1 MVDPD
6 VLLPQ
11 VPGMDGLVDP
21 QQLRERFGLVTEEDF
36 AAMLGVTRG
45 TLKNR
50 PHSRLP
56 KFVKA
61 GRRRLFKEESV
72 REYFGVTGP
81 APPPRSSVT
90 KIEGGIQPRGLNKE
104 EAARY
109 VGIDLTTFDALVDR
123 GQMPD
128 ATRIGKREGWDRLKL
143 DAAFSLLG

>member
-21 QQLRERFGLVTEEDF
+21 QQLLERFGLVTEEDF

-50 PHSRLP
+50 PYSQLP
-56 KFVKA
+56 EFVKV
-61 GRRRLFKEESV
+61 GHRRPV
-72 REYFGVTGP
+72 REYFGVIGP

-90 KIEGGIQPRGLNKE
+90 KVEGGIQPRGLNKE

-109 VGIDLTTFDALVDR
+109 VGLDPRSFDLLVDR
-123 GQMPD
+123 GKMPD
-128 ATRIGKREGWDRLKL
+128 ATRIGNREVWDRLKL

>member
-1 MVDPD
+1 
-6 VLLPQ
+6 
-11 VPGMDGLVDP
+11 MDGLVDP
-21 QQLRERFGLVTEEDF
+21 QQLLERFGLVTEEDF

-50 PHSRLP
+50 PYSQLP
-56 KFVKA
+56 EFVKV
-61 GRRRLFKEESV
+61 GRRRLFKETSV

-90 KIEGGIQPRGLNKE
+90 KVEGGIQPRGFNKE

-109 VGIDLTTFDALVDR
+109 VGLDPSAFDVLVAR
-123 GQMPD
+123 KQMPD
-128 ATRIGKREGWDRLKL
+128 GTRIGNREVWDRLKL

>member
-11 VPGMDGLVDP
+11 VPGMLGLVDP
-21 QQLRERFGLVTEEDF
+21 QQLLERFGLVTEEDF

-61 GRRRLFKEESV
+61 GRRMLFKEESV

-81 APPPRSSVT
+81 APPPRSS
-90 KIEGGIQPRGLNKE
+90 PRGLNKE

-109 VGIDLTTFDALVDR
+109 VGLDLTTFDALVER

-128 ATRIGKREGWDRLKL
+128 ATRIGKREVWDRLKL